1 MTTIKA
7 IDKSSVHRICSGQV
21 IVDLSTTIKELV
33 ENSLDAQAT
42 SIAEVRLKNHGLELI
57 EVIDNG
63 IGIPEQNYE
72 FLALKHHTS
81 KLSCFEDLT
90 VIESFGF
97 RGEALSS
104 LSALSKLTVITSTEE
119 QAPSGRKLEY
129 DANGR
134 LAKTIP
140 TARERGTTVS
150 VQRLFESLPV
160 RQKEFKRNVKRE
172 FAKALTL
179 LQAYGI
185 ISEGVKITCTNQT
198 GRSERTTILATS
210 GNKSIREN
218 FVNIFG
224 AKQLPQV
231 MAIDFQLNIESERSM
246 MVDATESD
254 DNSRIETVIQ
264 VVGYISKPIH
274 GCGRNTT
281 DRQYY
286 YINGRP
292 CTLPK
297 AFFNEVYKTY
307 NSNQLPFVIADVRL
321 DKSRYDVNVSPDKR
335 TIYIHDEKKVVD
347 AMKNQLI
354 QVFEPFR
361 STFSVNSNSSLVFDS
376 ENSKCQNRQPYEDTV
391 GSLANKSVDRQLSRL
406 PKDDAEVD
414 STTSGI
420 SEIDPKEKNQV
431 TQVVSSK
438 IASTEKLRSACITET
453 PKICLQVNQ
462 TASDNEYSLKRQR
475 INVDIASDDIVKR
488 NSNSRPVLNPALETI
503 SIEYEPNE
511 PANRTELSV
520 QFDINKLKN
529 RKKNKKATLIR
540 KLPDKTHLV
549 DAGLDAESN
558 AIAERELNR
567 VISKEDFIRMKVVG
581 QFNLGFIIVKL
592 DSVSGGDLFIVDQ
605 HASDEKYN
613 FETLQRQTRLHSQ
626 QLISPMQLQF
636 TAAEELVAI
645 ENIDVLKAN
654 GFELQVDD
662 KAPPTR
668 RLKLV
673 AQPISKNTVF
683 GTKDL
688 EELIFLLA
696 ERPGEMVHC
705 SQVRNMFASRACR
718 KSVMI
723 GDPLNKRQMKQIV
736 NNMGTISQPWNCPHG
751 RPTMRHLFDLSQTW
765 DIKNHKRRL
774 DKGSLVNSLLNS

>member
-1 MTTIKA
+1 MATVKA

-42 SIAEVRLKNHGLELI
+42 SIEVRLKNHGLELI

-63 IGIPEQNYE
+63 IGIPGQNYE

-90 VIESFGF
+90 AIESFGF

-104 LSALSKLTVITSTEE
+104 LCALSKLTVITSTEE

-140 TARERGTTVS
+140 TARERGTTVI

-185 ISEGVKITCTNQT
+185 ISEDVKITCTNQT
-198 GRSERTTILATS
+198 GRSERITILTTS

-218 FVNIFG
+218 FANIFG

-231 MAIDFQLNIESERSM
+231 MAIDFQLNTESERLT
-246 MVDATESD
+246 MVDAIERD
-254 DNSRIETVIQ
+254 DNSQMEAVIQ
-264 VVGYISKPIH
+264 VISKV
-274 GCGRNTT
+274 
-281 DRQYY
+281 
-286 YINGRP
+286 
-292 CTLPK
+292 
-297 AFFNEVYKTY
+297 FNEVYKTY
-307 NSNQLPFVIADVRL
+307 NSNQLPFVVADIRL
-321 DKSRYDVNVSPDKR
+321 AKSRYDVNVSPDKR
-335 TIYIHDEKKVVD
+335 TIFVHDEKKIVD
-347 AMKNQLI
+347 VMKNQLI
-354 QVFEPFR
+354 KAFEPFR
-361 STFSVNSNSSLVFDS
+361 STFSVNNNLSLVFDS
-376 ENSKCQNRQPYEDTV
+376 ENSECQNRQSHDDSV
-391 GSLANKSVDRQLSRL
+391 GPPNKSIDRLSKL
-406 PKDDAEVD
+406 QDDTEVD
-414 STTSGI
+414 SITPGI
-420 SEIDPKEKNQV
+420 FEMDSKEKNQ
-431 TQVVSSK
+431 TMQAMSSK
-438 IASTEKLRSACITET
+438 IASTEKLRSACITEK
-453 PKICLQVNQ
+453 PKIFLPVNQ
-462 TASDNEYSLKRQR
+462 TASDNGYSLKRQR
-475 INVDIASDDIVKR
+475 INAEIANDDIVKR
-488 NSNSRPVLNPALETI
+488 SSKPVLNPAVETV
-503 SIEYEPNE
+503 STEHKSNE
-511 PANRTELSV
+511 PELSKKAELDV
-520 QFDINKLKN
+520 QFDINKLKK
-529 RKKNKKATLIR
+529 RMKNQKITKLIR
-540 KLPDKTHLV
+540 NLPDKIHLV
-549 DAGLDAESN
+549 DAGLNAESN
-558 AIAERELNR
+558 AIAERELSR

-636 TAAEELVAI
+636 TATEELVAI
-645 ENIDVLKAN
+645 ENMDVLKAN

-673 AQPISKNTVF
+673 AQPMSKNTVF

-696 ERPGEMVHC
+696 ERPGEMVRC

-765 DIKNHKRRL
+765 DIKDHNHSL
-774 DKGSLVNSLLNS
+774 NKGSLVNSLLKS